1 MIQVQCSGLPA
12 DWVNAW
18 LAAVGT
24 TVLDQRIRLHWASH
38 GSPVAVLSAQG
49 TDPVE
54 CLIESWPD
62 AGGLADLPIAE
73 TWRGTTGLQ
82 RKVPVEA
89 FRERV
94 QVARGLCHSWTLSSS
109 MTDLCV
115 DKDGL
120 VVHAPFDPSGPG
132 TIKWLHHRLKKVHKH
147 VDKNANHIQN
157 ALMGQPAL
165 ANDNGL
171 GFDHGRLGASSDKT
185 DRLVNPVVEVLAFF
199 GLSLLPARGPGGDR
213 CLDRFANIT
222 VRQKG
227 WLMHERRQKFHWP
240 AWEQPLDCNGIDA
253 LLDTWQP
260 SSKSRWALLGI
271 FSAWRSVEYES
282 DGDYTQAFG
291 SERI

>member
-1 MIQVQCSGLPA
+1 
-12 DWVNAW
+12 
-18 LAAVGT
+18 
-24 TVLDQRIRLHWASH
+24 
-38 GSPVAVLSAQG
+38 
-49 TDPVE
+49 
-54 CLIESWPD
+54 
-62 AGGLADLPIAE
+62 
-73 TWRGTTGLQ
+73 
-82 RKVPVEA
+82 
-89 FRERV
+89 
-94 QVARGLCHSWTLSSS
+94 